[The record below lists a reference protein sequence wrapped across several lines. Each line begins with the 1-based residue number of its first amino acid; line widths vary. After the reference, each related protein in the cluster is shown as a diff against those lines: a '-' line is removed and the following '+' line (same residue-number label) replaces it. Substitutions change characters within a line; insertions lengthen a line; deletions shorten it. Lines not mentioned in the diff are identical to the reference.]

1 MSELNNREQSLVS
14 LGAALAANCIPCIEF
29 HIPDAKK
36 AGLSDSEIKEAVE
49 IADKVRRVPAR
60 MVMQTAL
67 ARIEVSP
74 SEPDETTDA
83 GCCCSGPSESDCV
96 S

>member
-1 MSELNNREQSLVS
+1 LSE
-14 LGAALAANCIPCIEF
+14 
-29 HIPDAKK
+29 
-36 AGLSDSEIKEAVE
+36 SEIKEAVE
-49 IADKVRRVPAR
+49 IADKVRQVPAR

-74 SEPDETTDA
+74 SEPDETTDE
-83 GCCCSGPSESDCV
+83 GCCCAGSNESDCV